1 MNISTLI
8 TDINKVVQTNW
19 MTDEIAKEF
28 SHGLAERLRSKEE
41 ARRELRISQLGPRCP
56 KALWHS
62 IHTPELAHP
71 IPPWAQITY
80 SYGHMVEL
88 QAIALAK
95 AAGHE
100 VTGEQDELYADG
112 VKGHRDCVIDG
123 HVVDVK
129 SCGRYG
135 YQKFQ
140 SGSIVGDDL
149 FGYLDQLD
157 GYLLASLSDDLVR
170 FKDTGYI
177 LAVNKELG
185 HMCLYEHKARF
196 DRIRDRI
203 AEYQSICSKS
213 TPPECRCGTVKHGS
227 SGNIKLD
234 TQASYSVFRY
244 QCFPDLRTF
253 LYKEKDGYK
262 PVYLVPPITKMPNVI
277 EINRFGDR
285 IS

>member
-129 SCGRYG
+129 SCGRFG

-185 HMCLYEHKARF
+185 HMCLYEHKLRRKSIEE
-196 DRIRDRI
+196 RIELFKRI
-203 AEYQSICSKS
+203 VGRND
-213 TPPECRCGTVKHGS
+213 PPECTCKTVLHGA
-227 SGNIKLD
+227 SGNRKLD
-234 TQASYSVFRY
+234 VQASYSVFRY
-244 QCFPDLRTF
+244 CCFPDLRTF
-253 LYKEKDGYK
+253 LYKEKDSYK

>member
-1 MNISTLI
+1 MEISTLI

-19 MTDEIAKEF
+19 MTDEIAKDF

-88 QAIALAK
+88 QAISLAK

-100 VTGEQDELYADG
+100 VVGEQDELYADG

-157 GYLLASLSDDLVR
+157 GYLLASLSDPLVR

-203 AEYQSICSKS
+203 AEYKSICSRS
-213 TPPECRCGTVKHGS
+213 TPPECTCGTVKHGS

-244 QCFPDLRTF
+244 QCFPNLRTF
-253 LYKEKDGYK
+253 LYKEKDSYR
-262 PVYLVPPITKMPNVI
+262 PVYLVPPITKMLNVI
-277 EINRFGDR
+277 EIDKDGNR
-285 IS
+285 I